1 MKTFTIDDVMDWKPC
16 YSREEILKRT
26 NGREKYDIEYVI
38 DHFEFSTADKLWL
51 LQRSEFISEKQ
62 LHLLAC
68 DFAEHALHIYEDQY
82 PGDNRPRN
90 AIETKRAWVT
100 GEATDKELAAAGKAA
115 ARATARAAA
124 SAAAR
129 VAARV
134 ASAASV
140 AARAASAAAWATAS
154 AAARVAASSAAW
166 AAWAASAASAAEK
179 EWQLRTVCK
188 ALKEIEDD

>member
-100 GEATDKELAAAGKAA
+100 GEATDKELAAASDAAWAA
-115 ARATARAAA
+115 AR
-124 SAAAR
+124 
-129 VAARV
+129 
-134 ASAASV
+134 
-140 AARAASAAAWATAS
+140 